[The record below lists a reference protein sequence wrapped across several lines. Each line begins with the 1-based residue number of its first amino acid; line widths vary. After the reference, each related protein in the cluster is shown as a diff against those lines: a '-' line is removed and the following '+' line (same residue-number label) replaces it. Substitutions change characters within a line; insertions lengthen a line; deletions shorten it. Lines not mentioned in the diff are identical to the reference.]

1 MNDLKGHDHSHPQH
15 AALPADTAT
24 LHRRISAC
32 RARGEFA
39 AQENIIFRGPMT
51 APAPAAAAPPA
62 GGFQQMLQPAVA
74 DGPPPEPG
82 TPPAASGGDHAA
94 AKPAAV
100 AGQSAAVGSNLPEN
114 KRQTLNDIATIATE
128 LTNMAHGSGD
138 PGQAP
143 AQAAPVQASDA
154 AAAAPAPAPAA
165 AAAPKVQGL
174 AQPPVATAATPASE
188 LPEQMA
194 QHAQFAAPATAVL
207 QAQAP
212 AAGGAA

>member
-1 MNDLKGHDHSHPQH
+1 
-15 AALPADTAT
+15 
-24 LHRRISAC
+24 
-32 RARGEFA
+32 
-39 AQENIIFRGPMT
+39 MT
-51 APAPAAAAPPA
+51 APAPATAAPLA

-74 DGPPPEPG
+74 NGPPPEPG
-82 TPPAASGGDHAA
+82 TPPAASGGDPAA

-100 AGQSAAVGSNLPEN
+100 AGQPTAAGGNSAEN

-143 AQAAPVQASDA
+143 AQTAPVHAGDA
-154 AAAAPAPAPAA
+154 AAAAPAPAAAA
-165 AAAPKVQGL
+165 AAAPEVQGL

-188 LPEQMA
+188 LPAQMA
-194 QHAQFAAPATAVL
+194 QHAQFAAPATAPL

-212 AAGGAA
+212 AEGGAA